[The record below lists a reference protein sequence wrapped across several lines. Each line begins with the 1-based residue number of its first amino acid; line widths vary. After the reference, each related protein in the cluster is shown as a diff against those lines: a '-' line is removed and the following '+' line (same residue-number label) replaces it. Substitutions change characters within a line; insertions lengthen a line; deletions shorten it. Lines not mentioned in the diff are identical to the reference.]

1 MSFIFSLFNL
11 FYSMR
16 QINSIICGIGDS
28 KIMHYYLILKKVV
41 NFLVQNHLLS
51 GTVSTKKEEYF
62 KVYDHNEK

>member
-1 MSFIFSLFNL
+1 
-11 FYSMR
+11 MR